1 MGQNKNIKI
10 MWIVEISAKSIIV
23 QNQEGTYK
31 RNYDVNDGWLGDVD
45 KRDDAYIIG
54 VKKFV
59 VTNDDND
66 QKELRINFMALPVTS
81 TSIFWKDIDKVYKV
95 FSK

>member
-1 MGQNKNIKI
+1 
-10 MWIVEISAKSIIV
+10 MWIVEIGAKNITV
-23 QNQEGTYK
+23 QDQNGNYK
-31 RNYDVNDGWLGDVD
+31 RNYEVNDGWLGDVD
-45 KRDDAYIIG
+45 KREDAYIIG

-59 VTNDDND
+59 ITNDNTD

-81 TSIFWKDIDKVYKV
+81 TSIFWKDIEKVYKV